1 MRRILFSAAP
11 GAPTGLRC
19 RFGLISTLALL
30 AAAGPVRAQQAP
42 ARAARAADAD
52 TARRSAATVADSTAA
67 GPPRRGTP
75 VVIGSDTVLVI
86 ASPLGPFTAAERAA
100 AVRERLLRLLRDPF
114 IRPESLSV
122 VRHAEGND
130 LRLGSVVIT
139 TVTDAD
145 AAMAGLSRDSLA
157 ALTRQGLS
165 RQLRQTSLA
174 TNLRALGLGVLY
186 TVLATVLLWGALRL
200 LYRGLRKLKRL
211 VRLSRGARIRGLR
224 IQQLELLSAERI
236 VDALTTAIAL
246 VRVVLTAALLYLYLP
261 LVLSFFPW
269 TAHLAPQLVDYVTAP
284 IAAAALAIASYIPN
298 LLTIAVIVVITR
310 YALKVVRL
318 VFDGLKHGSL
328 SLPGFYTDWADPT
341 YKIARVLVIAFA
353 VVVTW
358 PYLPRSD
365 SPAFKGVAAFLGLLL
380 SLGSAS
386 AIANVVG
393 GVVMVYMRPF
403 RVGDRVRIADT
414 EGDVLETSLLVTR
427 VRTPKNVD
435 VTIPNAMV
443 LSSHIVNYSS
453 TAGVGGVIV
462 HTTVTIGY
470 DAPWREV
477 HAALLAAALDTPL
490 VCELP
495 APFVL
500 QTGLDDFYVRYQ
512 LNVYT
517 LQPNEMASIYSGLH
531 QRIQDACNDRGI
543 EIMSP
548 HYGALRDG
556 SALAVPGSY
565 LPNGYE
571 PPPFR
576 VRRTGD
582 EHTGQERSVDAMAG
596 GNGVPTV

>member
-1 MRRILFSAAP
+1 MSPNLPIPSV
-11 GAPTGLRC
+11 GAPAGPR
-19 RFGLISTLALL
+19 RRAAL
-30 AAAGPVRAQQAP
+30 AAATIFALFAAGNPVRAQRPPGPTDTAVL
-42 ARAARAADAD
+42 RAAPPLDSP
-52 TARRSAATVADSTAA
+52 TTVAPQPAA
-67 GPPRRGTP
+67 P
-75 VVIGSDTVLVI
+75 VVIGTDTVLVI
-86 ASPLGPFTAAERAA
+86 ATPLGPFSAADRAA

-114 IRPESLSV
+114 IRPDSLNV
-122 VRHAEGND
+122 VRHAEGSD
-130 LRLGSVVIT
+130 LRLGSLVIT
-139 TVTDAD
+139 TVTDGD
-145 AAMAGLSRDSLA
+145 AAVVGLSRDSLA
-157 ALTRQGLS
+157 ALTRASLT

-186 TVLATVLLWGALRL
+186 TLLATLLLWGALRL
-200 LYRGLRKLKRL
+200 LYRGLRKLNRL

-236 VDALTTAIAL
+236 VDALTTGIAL
-246 VRVVLTAALLYLYLP
+246 VRVVLTASLLYLYLP

-284 IAAAALAIASYIPN
+284 IAAAATAIASYIPN
-298 LLTIAVIVVITR
+298 LLTIAVIIVITR

-386 AIANVVG
+386 AISNVVG

-414 EGDVLETSLLVTR
+414 EGDVVETSLLVTR

-435 VTIPNAMV
+435 VTIPNSMV
-443 LSSHIVNYSS
+443 LGSHIVNYST
-453 TAGVGGVIV
+453 TAGAGGVIV

-470 DAPWREV
+470 DAPWRDV
-477 HAALLAAALDTPL
+477 HAALLAAARETPL
-490 VCELP
+490 VCEVP

-500 QTGLDDFYVRYQ
+500 QTSLDDFYVRYE
-512 LNVYT
+512 LNAYT
-517 LQPNEMASIYSGLH
+517 LQPNQMAAIYSGLH
-531 QRIQDACNDRGI
+531 QRIQDACNERGI

-556 SALAVPGSY
+556 SPLAVPGSY
-565 LPNGYE
+565 LPEGYE

-576 VRRTGD
+576 VQRAGDSRGGEPGTVEPVMEGTGAP
-582 EHTGQERSVDAMAG
+582 SV
-596 GNGVPTV
+596 